1 MRCGPGRG
9 QRRSGCPAL
18 AGGALQGVGQLGIP
32 ASVRPQPG
40 GPRGTATRSRA
51 TQGLGGSVWQIPV
64 GAGSSPGHRLGAAW
78 APGAGPAVPSGR
90 RWSGSCPCGAA
101 VGNRLRGAP
110 GVSGLLGLLEVPA
123 DAGLTTP
130 PRAPGPGRRASSRA
144 GAAEAGRALRGARPA
159 GHRAGREGGSAAASG
174 RRAAAG
180 PPRGPTWSRGTE
192 QAPGVRAFRAPRA
205 PLPLPVPRGPRKA
218 PVWTPDLLLGAS
230 SLLPAPAPPRDPSGT
245 IPARGTFAR
254 VRRPRPCLPRG
265 EDPTRSWPGAA
276 DPAPGPRLPGVPP
289 AARESRGEGPGRVA
303 VWTVDGAPTAA
314 PQGASRRQ
322 RRARLQPGLGTLVP
336 GSTPATVSVR
346 CRGCKG
352 PVSSGLEECS
362 FRGHGESHLCLLT
375 VLAVAESRPFKRGSW
390 ATPP

>member
-230 SLLPAPAPPRDPSGT
+230 SLLPAPAPPAILQARFPHEGPLPGSG
-245 IPARGTFAR
+245 ARGLASPAGKIPRAAGPELLIPPRDR
-254 VRRPRPCLPRG
+254 VSPGYPPPPGKAAGRGRAGSRCGRWTGPRPRLR
-265 EDPTRSWPGAA
+265 RA
-276 DPAPGPRLPGVPP
+276 PAGG
-289 AARESRGEGPGRVA
+289 S
-303 VWTVDGAPTAA
+303 AA
-314 PQGASRRQ
+314 PASSPAWGPSCPVPRPRQ
-322 RRARLQPGLGTLVP
+322 
-336 GSTPATVSVR
+336 
-346 CRGCKG
+346 
-352 PVSSGLEECS
+352 
-362 FRGHGESHLCLLT
+362 
-375 VLAVAESRPFKRGSW
+375 
-390 ATPP
+390 